1 MKDFSHLQ
9 HLSIRLSTLVRMPSV
24 VYTNL
29 YSSIS
34 SSFYLKSLTI
44 IDDPDEPIQLPEHL
58 YFPSLRNL
66 TFGSLT
72 MFDVQRII
80 QSAPELD
87 YFKFHLNSD
96 QSTIPFEQN
105 LRTKI
110 TRLDINGP
118 GAEFESIENFLRQ
131 MKNLKSLKL
140 ICRGIHATVWE
151 CFIKEYLP
159 NLIDFHFKFDI
170 RQKNLVLAEYQTD
183 WWKNEKKW
191 IVIHH
196 PLSPVIYTIPLI
208 DTKLILNARTAFR
221 QEV

>member
-24 VYTNL
+24 IYTNL

-34 SSFYLKSLTI
+34 SSLYLKSLTI
-44 IDDPDEPIQLPEHL
+44 IDEPDESIQLPENL

-66 TFGSLT
+66 TIGSLT

-96 QSTIPFEQN
+96 RSNFLFEQN
-105 LRTKI
+105 LQTKI
-110 TRLDINGP
+110 TRLDIDGP
-118 GAEFESIENFLRQ
+118 NAEFESIEKFLRQ
-131 MKNLKSLKL
+131 MKKLKSLKL
-140 ICRGIHATVWE
+140 ICRGIDAIIWK
-151 CFIKEYLP
+151 CFINEFLP
-159 NLIDFHFKFDI
+159 DLIDFRFKFDI
-170 RQKNLVLAEYQTD
+170 RQKNFILNEYETD

-196 PLSPVIYTIPLI
+196 PLSPNIYTIPLI
-208 DTKLILNARTAFR
+208 ETKLILNARTAFR